1 MRLALF
7 ILFAYSRKSKSILR
21 IPFTIDIKLSY
32 VWGDASM
39 KAGILVNNVAFNITQ
54 NLSSALHSLRYIT
67 KPRVMLIDFICI
79 NQEDLKEKNTQLP
92 LMGQIYRDANAVIAY
107 VRTLTPQI
115 EQAILLSRRFPRPL
129 YTLAGMMWQMGK
141 VKSYFSPHTWRQ
153 ELLDILNAVE
163 GCLQI
168 RSSPYWSRMWT
179 FQEYVLP
186 GQDPICICGNETFK
200 LPELMQLESNFD
212 SLIAASLNRVYT
224 LPIKDRSEARQ
235 NQVLLRH
242 LDKSAQNS
250 APYGNRYVTLLTASA
265 ATPRDRVYAL
275 YRISP
280 GMQELRPPD
289 YNKPVDQVIMAA
301 ATYLF
306 EVEIGT
312 HLFESFHLRE
322 GNLTNPSH
330 PSWLPDFSKSTH
342 ETRFDYWR
350 QGRALDSSLLIGM
363 PQGRESSFGIPFRL
377 HLWAR
382 RVGVCDVAFRFS
394 ADREEI
400 ITQIM
405 RVFEETASNWGNS
418 LGQSNLPQRF
428 FDACL
433 AHTPKW
439 KEFSINDV
447 LEALIDIRQAIR
459 DGNAPED
466 MTTPRA
472 PLDYALMEEL
482 PFLAHRIVFSLSRSS
497 TGGFGIGV
505 ETVEDGDVVVLPEG
519 MTAAVALRRWS
530 YDSNSDA
537 EVYKMVGLTF
547 VEGIREQFGS
557 RPTPLLV
564 DLRGQGLEEFI
575 VL

>member
-7 ILFAYSRKSKSILR
+7 TLFAYSRKSKSILR

-312 HLFESFHLRE
+312 HLFESFHL
-322 GNLTNPSH
+322 H
-330 PSWLPDFSKSTH
+330 FSKSTH

-482 PFLAHRIVFSLSRSS
+482 PFLAYRIVFSLSRSS

-519 MTAAVALRRWS
+519 MTAAVALRRCH
-530 YDSNSDA
+530 
-537 EVYKMVGLTF
+537 T
-547 VEGIREQFGS
+547 IFGS